1 MGMPVF
7 TNGTSVPG
15 TASALIYTGP
25 GRLIGI
31 LVSSS
36 SSLTLKAWDALT
48 ATGTVLFDT
57 TSAITAPIFI
67 PCGSMNFSTG
77 LYITAGG
84 TGVWTAVIAKPH
96 E

>member
-7 TNGTSVPG
+7 SNGTAVPG
-15 TASALIYTGP
+15 TVSALVYTGP

-31 LVSSS
+31 LVTSS

-57 TSAITAPIFI
+57 TAAITAPAYIKF
-67 PCGSMNFSTG
+67 PANFSTG
-77 LYITAGG
+77 LFLTIGG
-84 TGVWTAVIAKPH
+84 TGGWSAIIAKPH